1 MGAEIWAIAEVVDG
15 VPTGPS
21 VAVAGLVAELA
32 VSAGGSARAVV
43 VDRAAKTAAPALA
56 ASGLDVLAV
65 EIAAGGSASEGG
77 SASAVEIA
85 AGGSASAGE
94 SGSPAEI
101 APTLAAL
108 VEERKPSHL
117 VLAGSP
123 DGKDLAGT
131 LAALLGWPVLA
142 GGTGLRC
149 EDGPIVEMSAFGGR
163 LITTSTF
170 TGERGIV
177 VLRPNAVRE
186 RQSAAKPGRVQDV
199 AAPKPAITLPRVA
212 VTERVTEAA
221 GKVPLEE
228 ARVVVGGGRGVAT
241 AEGFAMLEE
250 LADLLGGAV
259 GATRAAVD
267 AGWIGYSQ
275 QIGQTGKTVKPDLY
289 LAAGISG
296 AIQHKVGMQTAGAIV
311 AINRDPDAPVA
322 EYADLFVVG
331 DLFEILP
338 RLITAIR
345 ARRG

>member
-1 MGAEIWAIAEVVDG
+1 MAAEIWAVGEVVKG
-15 VPTGPS
+15 TPTGPS
-21 VAVAGLVAELA
+21 LAVAALVGELA
-32 VSAGGSARAVV
+32 ASAGGTARSVL
-43 VDRAAKTAAPALA
+43 VDPAARKAAPALA
-56 ASGLDVLAV
+56 ASGVDVLAV
-65 EIAAGGSASEGG
+65 AIS
-77 SASAVEIA
+77 SAVEPA
-85 AGGSASAGE
+85 
-94 SGSPAEI
+94 SPAEI
-101 APTLAAL
+101 GPTLAAL

-142 GGTGLRC
+142 GGTGLVW
-149 EDGPIVEMSAFGGR
+149 EDGPIVEMSVFGGR
-163 LITTSTF
+163 LITSSTF
-170 TGERGIV
+170 VGDRGIV

-186 RQSAAKPGRVQDV
+186 RPAAARPGKVEEV
-199 AAPKPAITLPRVA
+199 AALQPATTLPQ
-212 VTERVTEAA
+212 VTVSDSVTEAA

-228 ARVVVGGGRGVAT
+228 ARVVVAGGRGVAT

-267 AGWIGYSQ
+267 AGWIAYSQ

-296 AIQHKVGMQTAGAIV
+296 AIQHKVGMQTAGTIV
-311 AINRDPDAPVA
+311 AINRDADAPIA

-338 RLITAIR
+338 RLIAAIR

>member
-1 MGAEIWAIAEVVDG
+1 MAAEIWAVGEVVNG
-15 VPTGPS
+15 APTGPS
-21 VAVAGLVAELA
+21 LAVAALVGELA
-32 VSAGGSARAVV
+32 ASAGGTARTVV
-43 VDRAAKTAAPALA
+43 VDPAARKAAPALA
-56 ASGLDVLAV
+56 ASGVDVLAV
-65 EIAAGGSASEGG
+65 AISSAGEA
-77 SASAVEIA
+77 ASAVAIT
-85 AGGSASAGE
+85 SAVEPA
-94 SGSPAEI
+94 SPAGI
-101 APTLAAL
+101 GPTLAAL

-142 GGTGLRC
+142 GGTGLVW
-149 EDGPIVEMSAFGGR
+149 EDGPIVEMSVFGGR
-163 LITTSTF
+163 LITSSTF
-170 TGERGIV
+170 VGDRGIV

-186 RQSAAKPGRVQDV
+186 RPAAARPGKVEEVTALQ
-199 AAPKPAITLPRVA
+199 PATTLPQ
-212 VTERVTEAA
+212 VTVSDSVTEAA

-228 ARVVVGGGRGVAT
+228 ARVVVAGGRGVAT

-267 AGWIGYSQ
+267 AGWIAYSQ

-296 AIQHKVGMQTAGAIV
+296 AIQHKVGMQTAGTIV
-311 AINRDPDAPVA
+311 AINRDADAPIA

-338 RLITAIR
+338 RLIAAIR

>member
-1 MGAEIWAIAEVVDG
+1 MAAEIWAVGEVVKG
-15 VPTGPS
+15 TPTGPS
-21 VAVAGLVAELA
+21 LAVAALVGELA
-32 VSAGGSARAVV
+32 ASAGGTARSVL
-43 VDRAAKTAAPALA
+43 VDPAARKAAPALA
-56 ASGLDVLAV
+56 ASGVDVLAV
-65 EIAAGGSASEGG
+65 AISSAGEA
-77 SASAVEIA
+77 
-85 AGGSASAGE
+85 ASAGE
-94 SGSPAEI
+94 AVSPAGI
-101 APTLAAL
+101 GPTLAAL

-142 GGTGLRC
+142 GGTGLVW
-149 EDGPIVEMSAFGGR
+149 EDGPIVEMSVFGGR
-163 LITTSTF
+163 LITSSTF
-170 TGERGIV
+170 VGDRGIV

-186 RQSAAKPGRVQDV
+186 RPAAARPGKVEEV
-199 AAPKPAITLPRVA
+199 AALQPATTLPQ
-212 VTERVTEAA
+212 VTVSDSVTEAA

-228 ARVVVGGGRGVAT
+228 ARVVVAGGRGVAT

-267 AGWIGYSQ
+267 AGWIAYSQ

-296 AIQHKVGMQTAGAIV
+296 AIQHKVGMQTAGTIV
-311 AINRDPDAPVA
+311 AINRDADAPIA

-338 RLITAIR
+338 RLIAAIR

>member
-1 MGAEIWAIAEVVDG
+1 MATQFWAIGEIVDG
-15 VPTGPS
+15 SPTGPS
-21 VAVAGLVAELA
+21 LGVAALLAEVAAA
-32 VSAGGSARAVV
+32 AGGKATAVV
-43 VDRAAKTAAPALA
+43 VDPAAKNASEALA
-56 ASGLDVLAV
+56 ATGIGVLAV
-65 EIAAGGSASEGG
+65 ALGAAGKSLA
-77 SASAVEIA
+77 
-85 AGGSASAGE
+85 
-94 SGSPAEI
+94 PAQI
-101 APTLAAL
+101 APPLAAL
-108 VEERKPSHL
+108 VEQRTPSYL
-117 VLAGSP
+117 VIAGSP

-142 GGTGLRC
+142 GATGLRW
-149 EDGPIVEMSAFGGR
+149 EDGPVVEMTVFGGR

-170 TGERGIV
+170 AADHGIIV
-177 VLRPNAVRE
+177 VRPNAARPRE
-186 RQSAAKPGRVQDV
+186 PAAKPGTVEEVQ
-199 AAPKPAITLPRVA
+199 APEGKTTLPSVSVTDRV
-212 VTERVTEAA
+212 EEAA

-228 ARVVVGGGRGVAT
+228 ARVVVAGGRGVAN

-296 AIQHKVGMQTAGAIV
+296 AIQHKVGMQTAGTVV
-311 AINRDPDAPVA
+311 AINRDADAPIA

-338 RLITAIR
+338 RLIGALR
-345 ARRG
+345 ARPAKRG

>member
-1 MGAEIWAIAEVVDG
+1 MTAEIWAVGEVVKG
-15 VPTGPS
+15 TPTGPS
-21 VAVAGLVAELA
+21 LAVAALVGELA
-32 VSAGGSARAVV
+32 ASAGGTARSVL
-43 VDRAAKTAAPALA
+43 VDPAARKAAPALA
-56 ASGLDVLAV
+56 ASGVDVLAV
-65 EIAAGGSASEGG
+65 AISSAGEA
-77 SASAVEIA
+77 ASAVAISPAVEPA
-85 AGGSASAGE
+85 
-94 SGSPAEI
+94 SPAEI
-101 APTLAAL
+101 GPTLAAL

-142 GGTGLRC
+142 GGTGLVW
-149 EDGPIVEMSAFGGR
+149 EDGPIVEMSVFGGR
-163 LITTSTF
+163 LITSSTF
-170 TGERGIV
+170 VGDRGIV

-186 RQSAAKPGRVQDV
+186 RPAAARPGKVEEV
-199 AAPKPAITLPRVA
+199 AALQPATTLPQVA
-212 VTERVTEAA
+212 VSESVTEAA

-228 ARVVVGGGRGVAT
+228 ARVVVAGGRGVAT

-267 AGWIGYSQ
+267 AGWIAYSQ

-296 AIQHKVGMQTAGAIV
+296 AIQHKVGMQTAGTIV
-311 AINRDPDAPVA
+311 AINRDADAPIA

-338 RLITAIR
+338 RLIAAIR